1 MTARKNDSENIQL
14 LFERNLHI
22 PTRTIS
28 LIGDITRDS
37 AESTIKGLHI
47 LGSISSDPI
56 TIILNSDGGEVN
68 QGLAI
73 MDMIRRQQS
82 HITIDVYGE
91 ACSMASIILQAADT
105 RRMAPTARLMMHVG
119 TIAYDNHVNV
129 VKRWAKYEAKEDK
142 ICTDKLLERIREKH
156 PDFSRA
162 KLSKMLEFDTI
173 LTADETVEIGLADS
187 IIK

>member
-1 MTARKNDSENIQL
+1 MTSRKLDTETSMM
-14 LFERNLHI
+14 FYERDIHI
-22 PTRTIS
+22 PSRTIT
-28 LIGDITRDS
+28 LIGDITRES
-37 AESTIKGLHI
+37 AESVIKGLHL
-47 LGSISSDPI
+47 LGNLNSDPI
-56 TIILNSDGGEVN
+56 TIIINSDGGEVN

-73 MDMIRRQQS
+73 MDMVRRQSS

-119 TIAYDNHVNV
+119 TVAYDNHASI

-156 PDFSRA
+156 PDFTRGR
-162 KLSKMLEFDTI
+162 LSKMLEFDTI
-173 LTADETVEIGLADS
+173 LSAEETVELGLADS